1 MGMEEIKTSPG
12 KALRALRM
20 KAGLTLDQVA
30 REAGVSATH
39 LSRVETGA
47 KKATPAWLGAVTGAI
62 AKALLSDPESEEAA

>member
-1 MGMEEIKTSPG
+1 MAEMANTPG
-12 KALRALRM
+12 KSLRVLRM

-30 REAGVSATH
+30 KEAGVSATH

-62 AKALLSDPESEEAA
+62 AKALLSDSESEEAA